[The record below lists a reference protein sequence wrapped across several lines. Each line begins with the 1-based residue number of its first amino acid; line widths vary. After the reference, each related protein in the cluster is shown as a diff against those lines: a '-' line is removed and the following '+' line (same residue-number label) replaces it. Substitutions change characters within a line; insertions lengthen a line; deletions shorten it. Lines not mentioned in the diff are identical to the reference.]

1 MTAIDVLINTGILI
15 GRPDIVSYFGEQ
27 INVGEETYEDIQFL
41 LKIIGLVISEL
52 SATYLPLI
60 SKQFVTFY
68 DGYLPYGEL
77 YGKVVKIINV
87 YDREGN
93 NVDFIDATEEIS
105 LKDNKSYAELFVEY
119 QYLPEEI
126 TEESEIGYQERDIPA
141 RVIAYGVAAEYCI
154 SQGKFDEA
162 VMHHKRYMSE
172 LQEMKGIKNVKIKG
186 RSFM

>member
-1 MTAIDVLINTGILI
+1 MTVREVLINTGILI
-15 GRPDIVSYFGEQ
+15 GRQDIVSYFGEQ
-27 INVGEETYEDIQFL
+27 INVGDETYEDVTFL
-41 LKIIGLVISEL
+41 LKIINLVVSEL

-68 DGYLPYGEL
+68 DGLLSYDEL

-87 YDREGN
+87 YDRAGK
-93 NVDFIDATEEIS
+93 NVDFIDGAEEIL
-105 LKDNKSYAELFVEY
+105 LKDNNSYAELFVEY
-119 QYLPEEI
+119 QYLLEEY

-162 VMHHKRYMSE
+162 VMHHKRYMSA

-186 RSFM
+186 RSFK